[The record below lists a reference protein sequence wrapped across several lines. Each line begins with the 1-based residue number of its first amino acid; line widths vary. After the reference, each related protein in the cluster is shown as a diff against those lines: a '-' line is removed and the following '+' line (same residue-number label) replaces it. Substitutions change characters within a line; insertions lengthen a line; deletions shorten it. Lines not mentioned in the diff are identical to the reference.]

1 MRFVFYSKVGLET
14 FSSKENIILLN
25 LQHASSTIPAFLLI
39 SRVEERTLD
48 YRTRESRYSITFFF
62 SKTCNRLERKFW
74 SEKYVISILIFLSN
88 MEYNGKGNVWDVP

>member
-39 SRVEERTLD
+39 SRVEERTFD

-62 SKTCNRLERKFW
+62 FRKRVIVSKENFGVKNT
-74 SEKYVISILIFLSN
+74 
-88 MEYNGKGNVWDVP
+88 